1 MIDALMYGFTFTDF
15 YNFVHDIVLLILIF
29 RAGKDKNTAVPNAKG
44 RRL

>member
-1 MIDALMYGFTFTDF
+1 MLEMFMYDFNFADF
-15 YNFVHDIVLLILIF
+15 YSFVHDIILLLLIF